1 MQTVCVYPGT
11 FCPPTFGHLEI
22 VKKAAEI
29 FGEIY
34 VICSA
39 NPDKEGT
46 VLFSPEECRE
56 MWRFYDLPKGVR
68 IATLGKFMEKEID
81 FSRVVMV
88 RGVRDDRDFEYEKK
102 VMMGNNREL
111 GIDKFLV
118 VVSDEK
124 FKDISS
130 TLARDLAAK
139 GDTEELYRIVIREVA
154 EKLIEKN
161 IG

>member
-1 MQTVCVYPGT
+1 MQNVCVYPGT

-22 VKKAAEI
+22 VKKAVEM
-29 FGEIY
+29 FGEVYI
-34 VICSA
+34 ICSA
-39 NPDKEGT
+39 NPDKEGS

-56 MWRFYDLPKGVR
+56 MWRSYDLPVGVK
-68 IATLGKFMEKEID
+68 IATLEEFMEKEID

-118 VVSDEK
+118 IVSEEK
-124 FKDISS
+124 YKNVSS
-130 TLARDLAAK
+130 TLARELAAA
-139 GDTEELYRIVIREVA
+139 GDREGLAEIVSHEVA
-154 EKLIEKN
+154 KRMMGKI
-161 IG
+161 